1 MGLEMGLVSGHHDV
15 QKFQGEKQSH
25 HQNHSPVFRLRG
37 LWVDARISRQ
47 VSWTL
52 GAPAGVVLN
61 PLLNGPE
68 LLEAE
73 RLYTPGYR

>member
-1 MGLEMGLVSGHHDV
+1 MGLEMGLASGHHDV
-15 QKFQGEKQSH
+15 QKVQGEKQSH

-61 PLLNGPE
+61 PSSEWP
-68 LLEAE
+68 
-73 RLYTPGYR
+73 